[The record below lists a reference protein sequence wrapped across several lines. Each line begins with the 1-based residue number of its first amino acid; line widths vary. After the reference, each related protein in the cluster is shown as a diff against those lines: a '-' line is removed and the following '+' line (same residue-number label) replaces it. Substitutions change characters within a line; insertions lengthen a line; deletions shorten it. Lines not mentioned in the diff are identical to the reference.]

1 MKRFSSLLLATVF
14 AYSASLLLVSTVRA
28 EVDWKVTDPEILK
41 HFQAL
46 VRMDTADPPGN
57 EQPTADY
64 LVKALKDGGV
74 DVQTFAKKE
83 GRPNVVARIKGNGK
97 KKPLL
102 ILGHQDVVNVDAAK
116 WKFPPF
122 SATRD
127 GGWIYGRGTVDD
139 KDNVTAGLMVMLL
152 LKREKVALDRDV
164 IFLSEV
170 GEEGST
176 QFGIAYMIEEHFKE
190 IDAEYCFAEGGNS
203 LRMDGKMKYAA
214 VQTTEKVPRAINVTA
229 TGFSG
234 HGSVPLESNA
244 IAHLSKAVAAI
255 AEWQSPIRLNET
267 TLSYFQRMAEIS
279 TPEEAARYRAVL
291 KPGTKEADE
300 AFAWLRKNQPS
311 QASMLHTSVSPNM
324 FTAGYRV
331 NVIPS
336 EAKATLDVRVI
347 PQEDPEL
354 TLTALKK
361 LVDDPAVN
369 IEWAPRANRPGANSR
384 LDTEAFRVIE
394 ATYKKHYDAPVL
406 PIMATGG
413 TDMAYLR
420 PKGMQCYG
428 SSVAVDGEDLP
439 KGFGMHSDQ
448 ERVLES
454 ELYRFVHAQ
463 YDVISTLAR
472 SK

>member
-1 MKRFSSLLLATVF
+1 MRQEQQNGNSNHAC
-14 AYSASLLLVSTVRA
+14 AA
-28 EVDWKVTDPEILK
+28 E
-41 HFQAL
+41 
-46 VRMDTADPPGN
+46 
-57 EQPTADY
+57 
-64 LVKALKDGGV
+64 
-74 DVQTFAKKE
+74 
-83 GRPNVVARIKGNGK
+83 
-97 KKPLL
+97 
-102 ILGHQDVVNVDAAK
+102 

-127 GGWIYGRGTVDD
+127 GGWIYGRGTIDD
-139 KDNVTAGLMVMLL
+139 KDNVTAGLMTMLL
-152 LKREKVALDRDV
+152 LKREKIALDRDV
-164 IFLSEV
+164 IFLAEV

-176 QFGIAYMIEEHFKE
+176 QFGISYMIEEHFKDIE
-190 IDAEYCFAEGGNS
+190 AEYCFAEGGNS

-214 VQTTEKVPRAINVTA
+214 VQTTEKVPRAINVVA
-229 TGFSG
+229 TGISG
-234 HGSVPLESNA
+234 HGSVPLETNA
-244 IAHLSKAVAAI
+244 IAHLSKAVVAI
-255 AEWQSPIRLNET
+255 SEWQSPIRLNET
-267 TLSYFQRMAEIS
+267 TLSYFQKMADIS
-279 TPEEAARYRAVL
+279 SPEEAAVYRAVL

-324 FTAGYRV
+324 FAAGYRV

-361 LVDDPAVN
+361 LVNDPAVT
-369 IEWAPRANRPGANSR
+369 IEWAPRANHAGANSR
-384 LDTEAFRVIE
+384 LDTEAFKTIE
-394 ATYKKHYDAPVL
+394 TVYRKHYDAPVI

-413 TDMAYLR
+413 TDMAYMR
-420 PKGMQCYG
+420 PKGLQCYG

-463 YDVISTLAR
+463 YEVFSTIAR
-472 SK
+472 DK